1 MLRTQTCLVVVS
13 RESRVTVVSVLNYKG
28 GVGKT
33 TLTANIG
40 AELASRGKSILL
52 VDLDPQASLTFS
64 FYEPEVWEQSLA
76 YERTIQQ
83 WFGSLLNQP
92 AVDPLQQ
99 YVVTPPAVN
108 RIVQANGGRL
118 DLIAS
123 HLDLVDVDLEF
134 AHRLGGA
141 TFSHASPNF
150 LRLHR
155 SLRDALNDTAFD
167 AYDLIMIDCPPN
179 FTMTTRAA
187 VVASDYLVVPAK
199 PDYLSTLGFDYLR
212 RRLSMLITEY
222 NKAVSSP
229 EEQINPIMLGIVFT
243 MIQYGGAEP
252 IIAQRRYLEQPIQI
266 EVPRFVQ
273 TLRDSKT
280 FFGPSGENGIPAVLR
295 DGGNEA
301 AQFEL
306 QQIASELYAKVRN

>member
-1 MLRTQTCLVVVS
+1 M
-13 RESRVTVVSVLNYKG
+13 TVVSVLNYKG

-40 AELASRGKSILL
+40 AELASRGKRILL

-64 FYEPEVWEQSLA
+64 FYEPIVWEQYLA
-76 YERTIQQ
+76 HERTIQQ

-92 AVDPLQQ
+92 AADPLNL

-108 RIVQANGGRL
+108 QIVEANGGRL

-123 HLDLVDVDLEF
+123 HLELVDVDVEF

-155 SLRDALNDTAFD
+155 SLRDALSSEAFD

-179 FTMTTRAA
+179 FTMTTRTA
-187 VVASDYLVVPAK
+187 VVASDYLLVPAK
-199 PDYLSTLGFDYLR
+199 PDYLSTLGIDYLR

-229 EEQINPIMLGIVFT
+229 DEQINPTMLGIVYT

-252 IIAQRRYLEQPIQI
+252 IVAQRGYLDQPTKI
-266 EVPRFVQ
+266 EVPRFAQ

-280 FFGPSGENGIPAVLR
+280 FFGPAGEDGIPAVLR
-295 DGGNEA
+295 VGGNEVV
-301 AQFEL
+301 QFEL

>member
-1 MLRTQTCLVVVS
+1 M
-13 RESRVTVVSVLNYKG
+13 TVVSVLNYKG

-52 VDLDPQASLTFS
+52 IDLDPQASLTFS
-64 FYEPEVWEQSLA
+64 FYEPEVWEKSLA

-92 AVDPLQQ
+92 TADPLHQ

-141 TFSHASPNF
+141 TFSHVSPNF

-155 SLRDALNDTAFD
+155 SLRDALDAPAFD

-179 FTMTTRAA
+179 FTMTTRTA

-229 EEQINPIMLGIVFT
+229 AEQINPIMLGIVFT

-252 IIAQRRYLEQPIQI
+252 IIAQRGYLERPTRI
-266 EVPRFVQ
+266 EVPRFDQ

-280 FFGPSGENGIPAVLR
+280 LFGPSSEDGIPAVLR
-295 DGGNEA
+295 DGGNEI